1 KEESKGTGLG
11 LSTVYGIV
19 KQSGG
24 YIAASSSE
32 GKGALFQV
40 YLPGLDRFVEPEADD
55 VRKAPD
61 GTETILLAE
70 DAKLVREL
78 TRELLETRGYKI
90 IEAAS
95 GEEAIEVCKNHP
107 GTINLI
113 LTDIIMHKMTGREL
127 AENAVRL
134 RPGIKVLLMSGYA
147 DEITRE
153 HIVKTGFHFIAKPF
167 TSNALATKIRETLGN
182 GN

>member
-1 KEESKGTGLG
+1 M
-11 LSTVYGIV
+11 
-19 KQSGG
+19 
-24 YIAASSSE
+24 
-32 GKGALFQV
+32 
-40 YLPGLDRFVEPEADD
+40 EA
-55 VRKAPD
+55 
-61 GTETILLAE
+61 T
-70 DAKLVREL
+70 
-78 TRELLETRGYKI
+78 
-90 IEAAS
+90 S
-95 GEEAIEVCKNHP
+95 GEEAIEVCKSHP
-107 GTINLI
+107 GPINLI

-127 AENAVRL
+127 AEHAVRL